1 MERQQVDSEWAV
13 IRQQEREQ
21 AIKRAKDL
29 LRADEPRVR
38 SLHSQLL
45 MSNVLQERDLQLGY
59 KLKKVIAEKISE
71 KEEVLKMRESHLKEL
86 EKEREKQEMAH
97 LKRIQFASNI
107 RQNIKE
113 RAKERDNSD
122 NVYR

>member
-1 MERQQVDSEWAV
+1 MERQQIDSEWAV

-59 KLKKVIAEKISE
+59 KLKKVNNEKISE
-71 KEEVLKMRESHLKEL
+71 KEEVLKMRETHFKEL
-86 EKEREKQEMAH
+86 EKERQEQEMAH
-97 LKRIQFASNI
+97 RKRIQFASNI
-107 RQNIKE
+107 RENIKE